1 MMSQASV
8 RVLFRLGAI
17 TAVVLIRD
25 PPCKF
30 FLTFIVPF
38 LSAAAGLFDEY
49 ELSRKLPRFR
59 FCGRIFVE

>member
-30 FLTFIVPF
+30 FLTLIVPF
-38 LSAAAGLFDEY
+38 LSAAGLFDED